1 MNQINCTM
9 WSYCWK
15 VVTRND
21 FSHKL
26 NNNYFP
32 SLIIANSEWMK
43 KRTSQYH
50 RFRTHQYLFNTN
62 EYIRILKKEK

>member
-1 MNQINCTM
+1 MLCEITA
-9 WSYCWK
+9 K
-15 VVTRND
+15 VLLLKSCHLND